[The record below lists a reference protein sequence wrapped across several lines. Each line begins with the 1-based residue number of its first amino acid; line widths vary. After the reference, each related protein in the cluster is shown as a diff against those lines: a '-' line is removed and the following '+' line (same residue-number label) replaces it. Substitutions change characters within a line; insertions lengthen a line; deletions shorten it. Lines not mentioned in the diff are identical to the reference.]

1 MMAAAGGIGFAHIPT
16 ELVVGPPLVLA
27 AVCAQGAL
35 ALALALATAVSFPA
49 RPPRS
54 GGSSTPPPFTAARA
68 RSTYPGRAGPPHVAH
83 ATAAGAGAGGG
94 AAEAPLP
101 HMMTGDGGRSGPSSA
116 RAPGPS
122 TPLPPAEFL
131 RHSWP
136 QNPYNELCTRV
147 RQGECAGPHAPTSVH
162 ISASTHP
169 SGRIFRGFFPHA
181 GHIDFLRHVW
191 SQNPYSELRAR
202 ERQGITARARVNA
215 HQRVGCTPAPN
226 PRARARAVARSKKAT
241 QAAPHTPIWKH
252 LLRPRTALGAQRCR
266 VSAPPPAVN
275 NLAHD
280 TRHGFY

>member
-1 MMAAAGGIGFAHIPT
+1 MHISPQNSSSGRRSYSPQYAHRARSRSHSHSRRQYLFLRALRGAADH
-16 ELVVGPPLVLA
+16 
-27 AVCAQGAL
+27 QRH
-35 ALALALATAVSFPA
+35 
-49 RPPRS
+49 RPS
-54 GGSSTPPPFTAARA
+54 QQRA

-101 HMMTGDGGRSGPSSA
+101 HIMMTGDGGRSGPSSA

-147 RQGECAGPHAPTSVH
+147 RQGECAGPHAPTRVHPRTHRVGSSAAFFRTQGTSTSCGMSGHKTRTASCAPASVRA
-162 ISASTHP
+162 SQRARASTHT
-169 SGRIFRGFFPHA
+169 SG
-181 GHIDFLRHVW
+181 W
-191 SQNPYSELRAR
+191 
-202 ERQGITARARVNA
+202 
-215 HQRVGCTPAPN
+215 VGCTPAPN

-266 VSAPPPAVN
+266 VYAPPPAVN
-275 NLAHD
+275 NLAPRVAHD